1 MATTKHILALTL
13 LLAASLGAMAQKE
26 LGALPDMQVAG
37 SSTTVGT
44 TRLSPAA
51 AMLLADLEQ
60 LGRDVR
66 RKDKDLIA
74 RYPLSRSG
82 CRYYVQAL
90 VSMSA
95 GHSFDELKAF
105 GVKPGHTA
113 LHSMSVRIPTRR
125 LAALAESGIAA
136 SIDVSLPRETKKLK

>member
-37 SSTTVGT
+37 SSTMVGT

-66 RKDKDLIA
+66 RKD
-74 RYPLSRSG
+74 
-82 CRYYVQAL
+82 
-90 VSMSA
+90 
-95 GHSFDELKAF
+95 
-105 GVKPGHTA
+105 
-113 LHSMSVRIPTRR
+113 
-125 LAALAESGIAA
+125 
-136 SIDVSLPRETKKLK
+136 